1 MTKRNNFFQVRNSI
15 RSLMIPLLIL
25 ALLVSSCT
33 GNKTELYHHMDKI
46 DAHVHIRTAD
56 PALMEYAASEGFKLL
71 TINTRSNS
79 QEYIDSQKEYAMKMK
94 SLYPNE
100 ISWLA
105 TFSMENFEEA
115 GWADGVIRKLQED
128 LDQGA
133 SGFKIWKDI
142 GMTFQDSLGSFV
154 LLDDPLFEPVLAFME
169 ASGLPLLTHIGEPL
183 NCWLPLDSMTVNG
196 DKSYFTNHP
205 EYHMYLHPD
214 YPSHERLMQSRD
226 HVLATYP
233 RLKMIGAHLGSLE
246 WDVDV
251 LAERLDR
258 YPNFAVDMA
267 ARVCHFQVQE
277 RDKVRDFI
285 LKYQG
290 RILYATDLGVSEE
303 NVEDRIQWLQNE
315 WKSDWRYFATDSL
328 MNSRNVEGEF
338 MGLDLDREVLEKIYY
353 SNALKWYSGIFE

>member
-1 MTKRNNFFQVRNSI
+1 MYRRLVI
-15 RSLMIPLLIL
+15 LIL
-25 ALLVSSCT
+25 AIFLMGCSST
-33 GNKTELYHHMDKI
+33 PGEKELYQQMTKI
-46 DAHVHIRTAD
+46 DAHVHIRTSD
-56 PALMEYAASEGFKLL
+56 PAIMEYAASEGFKLL

-79 QEYIDSQKEYAMKMK
+79 QENIDSQKDFAMKMK
-94 SLYPNE
+94 SFFPNE

-142 GMTFQDSLGSFV
+142 GMTFQDSLGRFV
-154 LLDDPLFEPVLAFME
+154 LLDNPLFERVLAFME
-169 ASGLPLLTHIGEPL
+169 ASGFPLLTHIGEPL
-183 NCWLPLDSMTVNG
+183 NCWLPVDSMTVNG

-233 RLKMIGAHLGSLE
+233 RLKMVGAHLGSLE

-267 ARVCHFQVQE
+267 ARVCHFQIQE
-277 RDKVRDFI
+277 RDKVHDFI
-285 LKYQG
+285 LKYQE
-290 RILYATDLGVSEE
+290 RILYATDLDVSEE

-315 WKSDWRYFATDSL
+315 WRSDWRYFATDSL
-328 MNSRNVEGEF
+328 MSSRNVEGEF